1 MSVLM
6 IIMQVEEKRN
16 KIAGTFQYGSNG
28 EVLSGGRF
36 EGSRI
41 PGAICSIGGI
51 SFEQE
56 IIIRLY

>member
-28 EVLSGGRF
+28 EVLSCGRS
-36 EGSRI
+36 ESCRV
-41 PGAICSIGGI
+41 SGI
-51 SFEQE
+51 VCGLERRYHGKSKSD
-56 IIIRLY
+56 L